1 MTDTGPGFPETK
13 GPAREGLR
21 PRAGPPRKGKE
32 RCLMQPPAPLLICI
46 TRLRTV
52 KKGYPCLYPVRAT
65 EQQFP
70 SVRIKR
76 PLSSP
81 PPPPPPR
88 KTLVKS
94 TVYNEPH
101 RRERALRLLLVLAC
115 IVLLGI
121 LTLGR
126 PGSAAAQGTPQ
137 GSLEFPASNSA
148 QSGIGFISGWVC
160 TATNVEIEIN
170 GISLGNAASGGQRAD
185 TQSICG
191 DTDNGFAMPFN
202 WNRLGDGEHT
212 VVAWVDGVELGRA
225 VVTVTTV
232 GEEFLRDVVGE
243 CVVEDFPM
251 VGQTVRL
258 EWQQNIQ
265 NFVITS
271 GTRPAGENRARVAGV
286 GYLENPGTH
295 SFQSGIGFIA
305 GWVCTATNVEIEIN
319 GISLGNAAYG
329 GQRADT
335 QSICG
340 DTDNGFAMPF
350 NWNRLGGGEH
360 TVVTLVDGE
369 ELGRAVVTVT
379 TVGEEFL
386 RDAEGEC
393 VVEDFPLPGETVRL
407 EWQQNIQNFVITNTS
422 TSIGGPCLQTS
433 ASVAGRGFGLAKD
446 CATLL
451 GLKDTLSGTAS
462 LNWADTLNMDS
473 WDGITVSGTPARV
486 TELSLAGYQLT
497 GTIPAELGDL
507 SNLTH
512 LNLSDNALTG
522 TIPSALGSLSNLT
535 HLDLRSAAELG
546 SDNALT
552 GSIPAT
558 LGNLSNLEYLDLS
571 DNALTGSIPSALGN
585 LSNLEYLALDYNKL
599 TGSIPS
605 ALGNLSNLTHL
616 DLSSASF
623 PSFSNQLTGSI
634 PAALGN
640 LSNLEYLDLSGNQL
654 TGTIPAALGNLSNL
668 EYLNLNGARQELSN
682 QLTGSIP
689 AALSNLSNL
698 VELDLSSN
706 ALTGLIP
713 AVLSN
718 LSNLERLSLS
728 GNQLTGT
735 IPAEL
740 GDLSNLKYLNLHGNQ
755 LTGAIPTALGN
766 LSRLEILALSWN
778 GLTGAI
784 PTALGNLSNLE
795 QLSLYSNQLT
805 GAIPTTLGDLTNLT
819 HLNLSN
825 NQLTGAI
832 PTALGNLTNLM
843 DLDLSRNQLTGTIT
857 TLGTLTNLRSL
868 HLYGNQLTGTIPTT
882 LGTLTNLRSLR
893 LYGNQL
899 TGTIPTTLGTLTN
912 LTELNLGGNQLTGT
926 IPSELG
932 DLSNLT
938 YLYLYGNQLTGP
950 ITTLGTLTNLRY
962 LSLFD
967 NQLTGTIPVA
977 LGNLTNL
984 ESLLLG
990 GNQLTG
996 SIPAALGD
1004 LTNLESLDLGNNQL
1018 TGSIPAALG
1027 DLTNLTYLYL
1037 ADNQLT
1043 GSIPSEL
1050 GDLSNLTYLYL
1061 ADNQLTGAIPVALG
1075 NLSNLSVLTLS
1086 DNQLTGTIPV
1096 ELGDLSRLS
1105 WLDLGGNQLTGSI
1118 PVALGN
1124 LSNLRDLNLGG
1135 NQLEGTIPAALGNLH
1150 NLERLYLFNNQLEG
1164 TLPSALRR
1172 VKVLRLGG
1180 NLSTFGLPLSITI
1193 TTTADTLT
1201 PEFATFEA
1209 ETDPCGTVV
1218 DLAQFPA
1225 EPTLREALIYANDPS
1240 VSKPITITFAPSL
1253 DNQTIILTDSLPSLC
1268 GGDITLDGDVY
1279 AYGSP
1284 SITLDSAG
1292 VPADLEVLT
1301 IRSADNTITGFYLT
1315 NVPDSGILVWHTA
1328 SFGETVTNNEI
1339 TDNTIT
1345 NGNYGIVVQ
1354 AGSATEAGMLSKTT
1368 VSGNTISETIEAGIG
1383 VFAMYAGSTIT
1394 DTAIEMNEVFENTE
1408 SGIVASSVAANTT
1421 LVDSITKLTI
1431 RDNIVQDHAFGSGIS
1446 IVSGFCNG
1454 SYNRMQAEITNNTL
1468 DRNGQENP
1476 LFPAIAAGGGTV
1488 PLSCSSGVTA
1498 THNHLDVT
1506 ITDNSVEDTDSI
1518 GISVYG
1524 GYQNSDHNTVT
1535 ARVERNAVW
1544 RSTLAGISLTGG
1556 TTDSNSNTVTATL
1569 NDNLIARATEPDFG
1583 TAGHGL
1589 ALVAASAIP
1598 STSTSSNNTVTV
1610 SGRGNAVA
1618 LKRNAS
1624 DSMYDLFRQEGNDTT
1639 AGRTGNTLTDDALT
1653 GTSFAS
1659 QGGDAFDVKPKPEPP
1674 APVTIPDTHPE
1685 VTDFTVTPVSEE
1697 ERPSTT
1703 QFTTG
1708 NTVFDVTVEDEDGE
1722 PVEGPL
1728 TEPVQVCLPI
1738 PQGVSASQAYLFRYN
1753 EVTNTWSRQTTGR
1766 VIRDGFV
1773 CVDVSEFSLFTVG
1786 SYRRSTTT
1794 GGTTPTGGGGGGGGS
1809 RDQHGNTPAQATPVS
1824 LGTVAPW
1831 MASTAGQINSA
1842 SDIDYFQI
1850 TVPHAGTL
1858 VVETTGRT
1866 DTMGTVWQDGEQL
1879 ATADSGGER
1888 RNFLLSAQ
1896 VEAGP
1901 VVVAVEGRRT
1911 GAYSLETHLLVG
1923 FLENPGTGSFQSG
1936 ISVLSGWLC
1945 DADIVEIVLD
1955 DRPPQVAAYGTDRLD
1970 TEEICGDS
1978 DNGFGL
1984 LFNWNRL
1991 EDGEHTAR
1999 ALADGVEF
2007 GRATFTV
2014 TTLGEE
2020 FVRGVEGE
2028 TLVQDFPS
2036 PGKAVRLVWQQGLQN
2051 FMLAPLDGS
2060 PAESPA
2066 GPDDGPM
2073 GVLENPG
2080 PRSWQ
2085 SGIGVLS
2092 GWVCEADMVEVVLDD
2107 RPVQLAAYGTERA
2120 DTEAV
2125 CGDTDN
2131 GFGLLFNWNR
2141 LEDGVHTVRAL
2152 ADGEEFG
2159 RATFTVT
2166 TLGTEFLRGAEGETV
2181 VPDFPSP
2188 GEAVRLRWQGSN
2200 QNFVITNWE

>member
-1 MTDTGPGFPETK
+1 MSISCTSYR
-13 GPAREGLR
+13 AAISQR
-21 PRAGPPRKGKE
+21 PYKTA
-32 RCLMQPPAPLLICI
+32 
-46 TRLRTV
+46 V
-52 KKGYPCLYPVRAT
+52 KL
-65 EQQFP
+65 
-70 SVRIKR
+70 
-76 PLSSP
+76 
-81 PPPPPPR
+81 PPPPR

-94 TVYNEPH
+94 TCYNSPH
-101 RRERALRLLLVLAC
+101 WRERALRLLLVLAC
-115 IVLLGI
+115 IGLLGI

-126 PGSAAAQGTPQ
+126 PGSVAAQGTPQ
-137 GSLEFPASNSA
+137 GSLEFPAPNSFQSGISFIA
-148 QSGIGFISGWVC
+148 GWVCEAESVEIEIETAGGEVWRLEAAYGGQRANTQSICGDTDNDFGIPFNWNLLGDGEHMVVALVDEEELGRAVVTVTTVGEGAEEEFLRGAEGACVVEDFPLVGETVTLAWQETQQNFVMTSGLRPVGENRAGVAGEGYLENPGPNSFQSGIGFIAGWVC
-160 TATNVEIEIN
+160 EATNVAIEIN
-170 GISLGNAASGGQRAD
+170 GISLGNAAYGGQRAD
-185 TQSICG
+185 TESICG
-191 DTDNGFAMPFN
+191 DTDNGFGILFN
-202 WNRLGDGEHT
+202 WNRLGEGEHT
-212 VVAWVDGVELGRA
+212 VVAYVDEVELGRA
-225 VVTVTTV
+225 TVTVTTV

-243 CVVEDFPM
+243 CVVEDFPT
-251 VGQTVRL
+251 VGETVTL
-258 EWQQNIQ
+258 EWQENSQ
-265 NFVITS
+265 NFVIT
-271 GTRPAGENRARVAGV
+271 
-286 GYLENPGTH
+286 
-295 SFQSGIGFIA
+295 
-305 GWVCTATNVEIEIN
+305 
-319 GISLGNAAYG
+319 
-329 GQRADT
+329 D
-335 QSICG
+335 
-340 DTDNGFAMPF
+340 
-350 NWNRLGGGEH
+350 
-360 TVVTLVDGE
+360 
-369 ELGRAVVTVT
+369 
-379 TVGEEFL
+379 
-386 RDAEGEC
+386 
-393 VVEDFPLPGETVRL
+393 
-407 EWQQNIQNFVITNTS
+407 

-433 ASVAGRGFGLAKD
+433 ASVAGRGFGLAED
-446 CATLL
+446 CTTLL
-451 GLKDTLSGTAS
+451 GLKDTLRGTAS
-462 LNWADTLNMDS
+462 LNWADNMDS

-486 TELSLAGYQLT
+486 TELSLAGNGLD
-497 GTIPAELGDL
+497 GTIPPALGDL
-507 SNLTH
+507 TH
-512 LNLSDNALTG
+512 LVL
-522 TIPSALGSLSNLT
+522 
-535 HLDLRSAAELG
+535 LDLP
-546 SDNALT
+546 N
-552 GSIPAT
+552 
-558 LGNLSNLEYLDLS
+558 
-571 DNALTGSIPSALGN
+571 NALTGSIPSALSK
-585 LSNLEYLALDYNKL
+585 LSNLEEFDLRSNQL
-599 TGSIPS
+599 TGAIPS
-605 ALGNLSNLTHL
+605 ALGNLSSLREW
-616 DLSSASF
+616 A
-623 PSFSNQLTGSI
+623 
-634 PAALGN
+634 
-640 LSNLEYLDLSGNQL
+640 LSGNAL

-668 EYLNLNGARQELSN
+668 TY
-682 QLTGSIP
+682 
-689 AALSNLSNL
+689 
-698 VELDLSSN
+698 LDL
-706 ALTGLIP
+706 G
-713 AVLSN
+713 
-718 LSNLERLSLS
+718 E
-728 GNQLTGT
+728 
-735 IPAEL
+735 
-740 GDLSNLKYLNLHGNQ
+740 NQ

-766 LSRLEILALSWN
+766 LSNLTHLDLGSHAHSSN
-778 GLTGAI
+778 ALTGPI
-784 PTALGNLSNLE
+784 PSALGKLSNLE
-795 QLSLYSNQLT
+795 FLDLRDNQLSGALPAALGDLSNLTYLDLSKNRLTGSILSEVGDLSSLRNLYLASNQLT
-805 GAIPTTLGDLTNLT
+805 GPISAALSKLSNLEFLDLAFNQLSGTIPPELGDLSNLT
-819 HLNLSN
+819 YLDLSN

-832 PTALGNLTNLM
+832 PAALGDLRNLMHLDLSGLRPSPYLGLPNGANQLGGTIPAELGNLSNLAYLDLSKTVLTGTIPTALGNLSSLKH
-843 DLDLSRNQLTGTIT
+843 LDLSGNQLTGPIPSTLGSLSNLESLDLDSNQLTGTIPS
-857 TLGTLTNLRSL
+857 TLGNLSSLERLNLSHNALTGAIPSALGNLSNLELLWLGGNQLTGAIPSELGSLSNLEWLSLTGNQLDGSIPATLGSLSNLERLGLSSNQLTGPIPTELGDLSNLSSL
-868 HLYGNQLTGTIPTT
+868 YLDNNQLTGTIPTA
-882 LGTLTNLRSLR
+882 LGDLSKLRR
-893 LYGNQL
+893 LELSENQL
-899 TGTIPTTLGTLTN
+899 TGA
-912 LTELNLGGNQLTGT
+912 

-932 DLSNLT
+932 DLSNLGS
-938 YLYLYGNQLTGP
+938 LYLDN
-950 ITTLGTLTNLRY
+950 
-962 LSLFD
+962 
-967 NQLTGTIPVA
+967 NQLTGTIPTALGDLSKLRRLELSENQLTGAIPAA
-977 LGNLTNL
+977 LGNLSNL
-984 ESLLLG
+984 ELLWLG

-996 SIPAALGD
+996 AIPSTLG
-1004 LTNLESLDLGNNQL
+1004 NLSNLQGLDLCNNQL
-1018 TGSIPAALG
+1018 TGAILAELG
-1027 DLTNLTYLYL
+1027 SLSNLVELDLCN
-1037 ADNQLT
+1037 NQLD
-1043 GSIPSEL
+1043 GAIPSEL
-1050 GDLSNLTYLYL
+1050 GDLSNLDRL
-1061 ADNQLTGAIPVALG
+1061 
-1075 NLSNLSVLTLS
+1075 
-1086 DNQLTGTIPV
+1086 
-1096 ELGDLSRLS
+1096 DLS
-1105 WLDLGGNQLTGSI
+1105 GNQLTESI

-1124 LSNLRDLNLGG
+1124 LSNLRFLNLGD
-1135 NQLEGTIPAALGNLH
+1135 NQLTGTIPAALGNLRS
-1150 NLERLYLFNNQLEG
+1150 LEWLYLFNNQLEG

-1180 NLSTFGLPLSITI
+1180 NLSTFGLPLSLTI

-1201 PEFATFEA
+1201 PEFATFDA

-1225 EPTLREALIYANDPS
+1225 KPTLREALIYANDPA

-1253 DNQTIILTDSLPSLC
+1253 DSQAIILTDSLPSLC

-1279 AYGSP
+1279 AYPYHPTP
-1284 SITLDSAG
+1284 SITLNGAG
-1292 VPADLEVLT
+1292 VPTDLEVLT
-1301 IRSADNTITGFYLT
+1301 VRSSNNTIKGFRLT
-1315 NVPDSGILVWHTA
+1315 NIPEVGILVWHTE

-1339 TDNTIT
+1339 ILNAII
-1345 NGNYGIVVQ
+1345 GGQYGIVVR
-1354 AGSATEAGMLSKTT
+1354 AGSADEAGTLS
-1368 VSGNTISETIEAGIG
+1368 NTRIRRNFVSETTAAGIG
-1383 VFAMYAGSTIT
+1383 VFTMSAGSRIT
-1394 DTAIEMNEVFENTE
+1394 DTIVEGNHVFENSG
-1408 SGIVASSVAANTT
+1408 SGIMAYSFAANTT
-1421 LVDSITKLTI
+1421 LVDSITKLKIQDNTI
-1431 RDNIVQDHAFGSGIS
+1431 RDHEFGSGIF
-1446 IVSGFCNG
+1446 IASGLCG
-1454 SYNRMQAEITNNTL
+1454 SYNRMQAEITGNTL
-1468 DRNGQENP
+1468 ERNGQENP

-1544 RSTLAGISLTGG
+1544 RSTLAGISLTSG
-1556 TTDSNSNTVTATL
+1556 TTDSDHNTVTATL

-1639 AGRTGNTLTDDALT
+1639 TGRTGNTLTDDALT

-1738 PQGVSASQAYLFRYN
+1738 PQGVSSSQAYLFRYN

-1794 GGTTPTGGGGGGGGS
+1794 GGGTPTGGGGGGGGS

-1824 LGTVAPW
+1824 LGAVAPW

-1842 SDIDYFQI
+1842 SDIDYFELS
-1850 TVPHAGTL
+1850 VPHDGVL

-1866 DTMGTVWQDGEQL
+1866 DTMGTVWQDGEEL
-1879 ATADSGGER
+1879 ATEDSGGER
-1888 RNFLLSAQ
+1888 RNFLLSVR

-1901 VVVAVEGRRT
+1901 VVVAVEGARRRT

-1955 DRPPQVAAYGTDRLD
+1955 DRPPQVAAYGTERLD
-1970 TEEICGDS
+1970 TEGICGDS

-2051 FMLAPLDGS
+2051 FMLAPLDGN
-2060 PAESPA
+2060 PTESPA
-2066 GPDDGPM
+2066 GPADGPM
-2073 GVLENPG
+2073 GILENPG
-2080 PRSWQ
+2080 PGSWQ

-2107 RPVQLAAYGTERA
+2107 RPAQLAAYGTERP
-2120 DTEAV
+2120 DTEEI
-2125 CGDTDN
+2125 CGDSDN

>member
-1 MTDTGPGFPETK
+1 M
-13 GPAREGLR
+13 
-21 PRAGPPRKGKE
+21 
-32 RCLMQPPAPLLICI
+32 
-46 TRLRTV
+46 
-52 KKGYPCLYPVRAT
+52 
-65 EQQFP
+65 
-70 SVRIKR
+70 
-76 PLSSP
+76 
-81 PPPPPPR
+81 
-88 KTLVKS
+88 
-94 TVYNEPH
+94 
-101 RRERALRLLLVLAC
+101 
-115 IVLLGI
+115 
-121 LTLGR
+121 
-126 PGSAAAQGTPQ
+126 
-137 GSLEFPASNSA
+137 
-148 QSGIGFISGWVC
+148 
-160 TATNVEIEIN
+160 
-170 GISLGNAASGGQRAD
+170 
-185 TQSICG
+185 
-191 DTDNGFAMPFN
+191 
-202 WNRLGDGEHT
+202 
-212 VVAWVDGVELGRA
+212 
-225 VVTVTTV
+225 
-232 GEEFLRDVVGE
+232 
-243 CVVEDFPM
+243 
-251 VGQTVRL
+251 
-258 EWQQNIQ
+258 
-265 NFVITS
+265 
-271 GTRPAGENRARVAGV
+271 
-286 GYLENPGTH
+286 
-295 SFQSGIGFIA
+295 
-305 GWVCTATNVEIEIN
+305 
-319 GISLGNAAYG
+319 
-329 GQRADT
+329 
-335 QSICG
+335 
-340 DTDNGFAMPF
+340 
-350 NWNRLGGGEH
+350 
-360 TVVTLVDGE
+360 
-369 ELGRAVVTVT
+369 
-379 TVGEEFL
+379 
-386 RDAEGEC
+386 
-393 VVEDFPLPGETVRL
+393 
-407 EWQQNIQNFVITNTS
+407 
-422 TSIGGPCLQTS
+422 
-433 ASVAGRGFGLAKD
+433 
-446 CATLL
+446 
-451 GLKDTLSGTAS
+451 
-462 LNWADTLNMDS
+462 
-473 WDGITVSGTPARV
+473 
-486 TELSLAGYQLT
+486 
-497 GTIPAELGDL
+497 GDL
-507 SNLTH
+507 SNLEY
-512 LNLSDNALTG
+512 LNLSDNQLTG

-552 GSIPAT
+552 GTIPAI

-571 DNALTGSIPSALGN
+571 DNALTGTIPTTLGD

-599 TGSIPS
+599 TGSIPP
-605 ALGNLSNLTHL
+605 ALGSLSNLTHL

-634 PAALGN
+634 PATLGN

-654 TGTIPAALGNLSNL
+654 TGTIPTALGNLSNL
-668 EYLNLNGARQELSN
+668 EILNLNGARQELSN
-682 QLTGSIP
+682 QLTGTIP
-689 AALSNLSNL
+689 AELGDLSSLR
-698 VELDLSSN
+698 ELDLSR
-706 ALTGLIP
+706 T
-713 AVLSN
+713 
-718 LSNLERLSLS
+718 
-728 GNQLTGT
+728 QLTGT

-740 GDLSNLKYLNLHGNQ
+740 GNLSNLEYLDLSGTQLTGTIPTTLGSLTNLTRLNLGGTQ

-766 LSRLEILALSWN
+766 LSNLTHLNLSQNQLTGTIPTTLGTLTNLSYLSLYGNQLTGPITTLGSLTNLTRLNLGGN
-778 GLTGAI
+778 QLTGAI

-795 QLSLYSNQLT
+795 QLSF
-805 GAIPTTLGDLTNLT
+805 
-819 HLNLSN
+819 SN

-832 PTALGNLTNLM
+832 PTQLGDLTNLTS
-843 DLDLSRNQLTGTIT
+843 LDLSRNQLTGTIPT
-857 TLGTLTNLRSL
+857 TLGSLTNLTWLNLGSNQLTGSIPATLGTLTNLTRLSL
-868 HLYGNQLTGTIPTT
+868 SGNQLTGTIPTT
-882 LGTLTNLRSLR
+882 LGTLTNLESLH
-893 LYGNQL
+893 
-899 TGTIPTTLGTLTN
+899 
-912 LTELNLGGNQLTGT
+912 
-926 IPSELG
+926 
-932 DLSNLT
+932 LS
-938 YLYLYGNQLTGP
+938 GNQLTGP

-967 NQLTGTIPVA
+967 NQLTGTIPAA
-977 LGNLTNL
+977 LGTLTNL
-984 ESLLLG
+984 ESLHLG

-996 SIPAALGD
+996 AIPVELGT
-1004 LTNLESLDLGNNQL
+1004 LTNLESLDLG
-1018 TGSIPAALG
+1018 
-1027 DLTNLTYLYL
+1027 
-1037 ADNQLT
+1037 
-1043 GSIPSEL
+1043 
-1050 GDLSNLTYLYL
+1050 
-1061 ADNQLTGAIPVALG
+1061 DNQLTGAIPATLGDLTNLSYLYLSNNQLTGAIPAELGDLTNLSYLYLSNNQLTGAIPTQLG
-1075 NLSNLSVLTLS
+1075 NLTNLVELTLS
-1086 DNQLTGTIPV
+1086 ANQLTGTIPV
-1096 ELGDLSRLS
+1096 ELGDLSNPRR
-1105 WLDLGGNQLTGSI
+1105 LDLGGNQLTGSI

-1124 LSNLRDLNLGG
+1124 LSNLVELNLGG
-1135 NQLEGTIPAALGNLH
+1135 NQLTGSIPAALGNLR

-1180 NLSTFGLPLSITI
+1180 NLSTFGLPLSLTI

-1201 PEFATFEA
+1201 PEFATFDA
-1209 ETDPCGTVV
+1209 ETDPCGTTV
-1218 DLAQFPA
+1218 DLAQFPV

-1240 VSKPITITFAPSL
+1240 VSKPITIAFAPYL
-1253 DNQTIILTDSLPSLC
+1253 RGQTISLTDSLPSLC
-1268 GGDITLDGDVY
+1268 GGDITLDGPEHPAVNIVHLAFFWRY
-1279 AYGSP
+1279 VGPNAHV
-1284 SITLDSAG
+1284 TLDSAG

-1301 IRSADNTITGFYLT
+1301 IRSPDNTIKNLRITD
-1315 NVPDSGILVWHTA
+1315 VPDIGILVWHTE
-1328 SFGETVTNNEI
+1328 SFGETVTGNEVFG
-1339 TDNTIT
+1339 NTII
-1345 NGNYGIVVQ
+1345 GGQHGILVQ
-1354 AGSATEAGMLSKTT
+1354 AGSADEAGTLS
-1368 VSGNTISETIEAGIG
+1368 NTRIRRNFVSETTAAGIG
-1383 VFAMYAGSTIT
+1383 VFTMSAGSRIT
-1394 DTAIEMNEVFENTE
+1394 DTIVEGNHVFENSG
-1408 SGIVASSVAANTT
+1408 SGIMAYSFAANTT
-1421 LVDSITKLTI
+1421 LVDSITKLKIQDNTI
-1431 RDNIVQDHAFGSGIS
+1431 RDHEFGSGIF
-1446 IVSGFCNG
+1446 IASGLCG
-1454 SYNRMQAEITNNTL
+1454 SYNRMQAEITGNTL
-1468 DRNGQENP
+1468 ERNGRD
-1476 LFPAIAAGGGTV
+1476 LYPAIAAGGGNT
-1488 PLSCSSGVTA
+1488 SCSLGAADSY
-1498 THNHLDVT
+1498 NHLDVT
-1506 ITDNSVEDTDSI
+1506 ITDNSVEDTDYFGI
-1518 GISVYG
+1518 GVYG
-1524 GYQNSDHNTVT
+1524 GYQNSNHNTVT

-1544 RSTLAGISLTGG
+1544 RSRVAGIGLSGG
-1556 TTDSNSNTVTATL
+1556 TTDSDSNTVTATL

-1610 SGRGNAVA
+1610 SGRGNAISI
-1618 LKRNAS
+1618 KRNAS
-1624 DSMYDLFRQEGNDTT
+1624 DTMYDLFRQEGNDTT
-1639 AGRTGNTLTDDALT
+1639 TGRTGNTLTDDALT

-1738 PQGVSASQAYLFRYN
+1738 PQGVSSSQAYLFRYN
-1753 EVTNTWSRQTTGR
+1753 EVTNTWSRQTAGR

-1794 GGTTPTGGGGGGGGS
+1794 GGGTPTGGGGGGGGS

-1824 LGTVAPW
+1824 LGAVAPW

-1842 SDIDYFQI
+1842 SDIDYFELS
-1850 TVPHAGTL
+1850 VPHDGVL

-1888 RNFLLSAQ
+1888 RNFLLSVR

-1901 VVVAVEGRRT
+1901 VVVAVEGARRRT

-1955 DRPPQVAAYGTDRLD
+1955 DRPAQVAAYGTERLD
-1970 TEEICGDS
+1970 TEGICGDS

-2060 PAESPA
+2060 PADSPA

-2080 PRSWQ
+2080 PGSWQ

-2107 RPVQLAAYGTERA
+2107 RPAQLAAYGTERP
-2120 DTEAV
+2120 DTEEI
-2125 CGDTDN
+2125 CGDSDN

-2166 TLGTEFLRGAEGETV
+2166 TLGTEFLRGIEGETV